1 MPKCPIE
8 TERLAL
14 RRLEPNDMDTY
25 FERIYSDKEVMRTL
39 PSGAPISR
47 DTFDSAIPAFMIEHW
62 EKHGFGPWVVV
73 ARNEDRLLGHCGL
86 KYWPGTQDVE
96 VLYALERPAWGLGI
110 ATEAARASVRFG
122 FRELGLDR
130 IIAGVLPHNAGSRR
144 VLEKLCMRETGPL
157 RLGDLEVVGYCLD
170 RSDFDG

>member
-47 DTFDSAIPAFMIEHW
+47 DTFDSAIPAFMIEH
-62 EKHGFGPWVVV
+62 
-73 ARNEDRLLGHCGL
+73 
-86 KYWPGTQDVE
+86 
-96 VLYALERPAWGLGI
+96 
-110 ATEAARASVRFG
+110 
-122 FRELGLDR
+122 
-130 IIAGVLPHNAGSRR
+130 
-144 VLEKLCMRETGPL
+144 
-157 RLGDLEVVGYCLD
+157 
-170 RSDFDG
+170 